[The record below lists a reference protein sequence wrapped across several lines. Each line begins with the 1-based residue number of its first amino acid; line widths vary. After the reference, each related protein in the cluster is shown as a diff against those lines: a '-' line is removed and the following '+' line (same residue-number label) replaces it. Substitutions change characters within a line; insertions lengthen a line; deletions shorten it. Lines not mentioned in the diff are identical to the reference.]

1 VTVRNR
7 RRLPAEELAPYQL
20 DVPPA
25 YRHLGGGPPDPAAR
39 PPAPIDWR
47 ALFGNDHPVEI
58 EVGFGKGLFL
68 LTAGLARPDVNFF
81 GIEIVRKY
89 QLYATQRIAVRKLP
103 NVKTCCGDARR
114 ILRDLVP
121 PGSVAA
127 VHVYFPDPW
136 WKSRHKKRLLFTPDF
151 AATVLAVLAPG
162 GQLHFVSD
170 VADYHA
176 MVTGTLD
183 FLPGF
188 ARLPPPDASAP
199 AHDMDYL
206 TNFERKFRKEG
217 RPIHRARYEKSP
229 GHPERTN

>member
-1 VTVRNR
+1 MRNR
-7 RRLPAEELAPYQL
+7 RKLPPEELAPYEY
-20 DVPPA
+20 VAPPR
-25 YRHLGGGPPDPAAR
+25 YRTLGGGPPEPDAA

-47 ALFGNDHPVEI
+47 ALFGTDRPVEI

-68 LTAGLARPDVNFF
+68 VTAGQARPDVNFL
-81 GIEIVRKY
+81 GIELVRKY
-89 QLYATQRIAVRKLP
+89 QLYATQRVAVRKLA
-103 NVKTCCGDARR
+103 NVRTCCGDATR

-136 WKSRHKKRLLFTPDF
+136 WKTRHKKRLLFTPDF

-162 GQLHFVSD
+162 GHLHFVSD
-170 VADYHA
+170 VADYFA
-176 MVTGTLD
+176 MVMATLAAV
-183 FLPGF
+183 PGF
-188 ARLPPPDASAP
+188 TRLPPPDAAEP

-217 RPIHRARYEKSP
+217 RPIHRARYEKLRAP
-229 GHPERTN
+229 